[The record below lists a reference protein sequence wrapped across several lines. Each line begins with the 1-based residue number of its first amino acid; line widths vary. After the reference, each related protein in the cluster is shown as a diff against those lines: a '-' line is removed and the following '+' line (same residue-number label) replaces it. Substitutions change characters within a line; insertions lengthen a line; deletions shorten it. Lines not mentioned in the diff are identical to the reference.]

1 MFLPSTT
8 HNIVLDQEWQIRHDL
23 LHLSRYLFYPVESY
37 ITVFNN
43 HIRGFHIGNRIP
55 VRFVERYSRQD
66 GFPPVSNFALHL

>member
-8 HNIVLDQEWQIRHDL
+8 HNIVLDQEGQIRHDL